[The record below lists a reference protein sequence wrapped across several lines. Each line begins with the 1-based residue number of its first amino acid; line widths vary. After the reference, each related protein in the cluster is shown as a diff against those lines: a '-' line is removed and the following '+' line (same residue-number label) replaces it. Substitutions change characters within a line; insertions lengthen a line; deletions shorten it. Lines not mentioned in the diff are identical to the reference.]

1 LKQVLTIAGSDSGGG
16 AGIQADLKTMLVH
29 GVYGLNVITALT
41 AQNTIGIDE
50 IYVVSPSF
58 VKKQLD
64 CIFADFQVSAI
75 KIGMIPNYLI
85 GQIIIE
91 VIKSKN
97 IKGMLVVDPVM
108 QSTSQTMLSEQQG
121 LLKLYEEL
129 LPFATLVTPNISEG
143 EVLWGKPIHTDKD
156 MEEAAKAIGK
166 CYSCNVLLKGGHKIG
181 GADDVLVIEQEVFW
195 LRSERIIC
203 ANNHGTGCTLSSS
216 IASNLAKGD
225 DLMTSVT
232 KAKAYI
238 SGALRCDFSIGQGNG
253 PLHHGYSIFN

>member
-1 LKQVLTIAGSDSGGG
+1 MKQVLTIAGSDSGGG

-29 GVYGLNVITALT
+29 GVYGLSVITALT
-41 AQNTIGIDE
+41 AQNTMGIDE
-50 IYVVSPSF
+50 INVVSPSF

-64 CIFADFQVSAI
+64 CIFADFHISAI
-75 KIGMIPNYLI
+75 KIGMIPNYSI
-85 GQIIIE
+85 GQTIIE
-91 VIKSKN
+91 VLKIHK
-97 IKGMLVVDPVM
+97 IEAVVVDPVM

-121 LLKLYEEL
+121 CLKLYEEL

-156 MEEAAKAIGK
+156 MEEAAKTIRSK
-166 CYSCNVLLKGGHKIG
+166 YSCDVLLKGGHKMG
-181 GADDVLVIEQEVFW
+181 EADDVLATNKGIYW
-195 LRSERIIC
+195 LRGKRISC
-203 ANNHGTGCTLSSS
+203 RNNHGTGCTLSSS

-238 SGALRCDFSIGQGNG
+238 SGALIYDFSIGQGNG